1 VRVSLQLHLM
11 DTTREEQA
19 SQNTKFFS
27 LRVLVISVETKS
39 VYSESRDANFYNVN
53 KDRVLCLAICDIF
66 NQDLTRVVRVQH
78 QVALPNVK
86 PLIFPVF
93 CPS

>member
-1 VRVSLQLHLM
+1 
-11 DTTREEQA
+11 
-19 SQNTKFFS
+19 
-27 LRVLVISVETKS
+27 VISVETKS

-53 KDRVLCLAICDIF
+53 KDRVLWLAIKIRCYNICDIF
-66 NQDLTRVVRVQH
+66 NQDLARVVRVQH